1 MEFFT
6 KLIHLLFGGLGD
18 DAKWQDMINY
28 IGQNT
33 LYVILFAIIF
43 CETGLVILPFLP
55 GDSLLFAIGAMV
67 ARDVGISLPI
77 VSVLLV
83 LAALV
88 GDNVNY
94 WIGRRIGPA
103 IFSHGGEDMP
113 TSPDQT
119 KQLEYASG
127 ERRKP
132 RLSDRLL
139 NRKHLMRANAFY
151 VKYGRKTVILA
162 RFVPIVRT
170 FAPFVAGIGAMPYA
184 TFLTFSLIG
193 AVVWVNSC
201 LLAGWALGGLP
212 FFKKHFEL
220 VILMIVVISV
230 VPMMIEFIKHKK
242 QAKAAEP
249 VMADKST

>member
-6 KLIHLLFGGLGD
+6 KLFHLLFGGLGD

-33 LYVILFAIIF
+33 LYMILFAIVF

-67 ARDVGISLPI
+67 ARNVGISLPV
-77 VSVLLV
+77 VSCLLV
-83 LAALV
+83 IAALV

-103 IFSHGGEDMP
+103 IFSKEK
-113 TSPDQT
+113 S
-119 KQLEYASG
+119 
-127 ERRKP
+127 RFF
-132 RLSDRLL
+132 
-139 NRKHLMRANAFY
+139 NREHLMRAHAFY
-151 VKYGRKTVILA
+151 EKYGRKTVILA

-170 FAPFVAGIGAMPYA
+170 FAPFVAGIGAMPYLS
-184 TFLTFSLIG
+184 FLTFSFIG
-193 AVVWVNSC
+193 AMIWVNAC
-201 LLAGWALGGLP
+201 ITAGYLLGGLD

-220 VILMIVVISV
+220 VILIIVLISLL
-230 VPMMIEFIKHKK
+230 PMAIEFWKHKK
-242 QAKAAEP
+242 SARALEP
-249 VMADKST
+249 ASTDTKQP

>member
-6 KLIHLLFGGLGD
+6 KLFHLLFGGLGD
-18 DAKWQDMINY
+18 DAKWNDMIQF
-28 IGQNT
+28 IGGPGT
-33 LYVILFAIIF
+33 LYVILFAIVF

-67 ARDVGISLPI
+67 ARKVGISLPI
-77 VSVLLV
+77 VSGLLV

-94 WIGRRIGPA
+94 WIGRRIGPK
-103 IFSHGGEDMP
+103 IFSHGGQDTATP
-113 TSPDQT
+113 TEPGG
-119 KQLEYASG
+119 QLNYASG
-127 ERRKP
+127 ERRQK

-139 NRKHLMRANAFY
+139 NRDHLDRAQKFY

-162 RFVPIVRT
+162 RFVPIIRT
-170 FAPFVAGIGAMPYA
+170 FAPFVAGIGAMPYL

-193 AVVWVNSC
+193 ALLWVNLC
-201 LLAGWALGGLP
+201 LTAGFLLGNLE

-220 VILMIVVISV
+220 VILIIVIISV
-230 VPMMIEFIKHKK
+230 VPMGIEFLKHRSEKK
-242 QAKAAEP
+242 KLEVAGKAE
-249 VMADKST
+249 